1 MRPSRSRAVTASP
14 PRSAARLRSM
24 RSRAGTSTPGSSHRE
39 RPAREDA
46 AVREFRLA
54 ELVAGLSVVSDL
66 GKGLTDGQ
74 GLRASAVAGALADR
88 LDLPDADREALF
100 WVGLLRFVG
109 CTATASEMA
118 AALGDELAVSAA
130 FAAADAR
137 DLRDVLRGAVA
148 AVGPRPDRLLA
159 FLARAPGVVR
169 EHEVASC
176 EVAQVVAGRLG
187 LPAGGGDA
195 LGEGFQRWGGRGPPG
210 LRGGEAP
217 APATRVWQVAH
228 VLDLLAPVPDPAA
241 QVRRRAGRTLD
252 PTMAA
257 VAADAADA
265 LLATRADAGLAAV
278 LAAEPQ
284 PHRTVG
290 PDDAERVLA
299 VFGLVADLKSPL
311 FRGHSERVSVLA
323 AGAGRV
329 AGRPDDEVAT
339 LRRAGLVADVGRV
352 AVSSAVWEKPRP
364 LTDAEHEQ
372 VRLHPYFTARALA
385 RVPALAD
392 LADLACAH
400 HERGDGSG
408 YHRGLTGTAFS
419 PAAALLAAAD
429 AWVTA
434 GEPRPHRPVRD
445 DAERTALLRA
455 HADAGRLPAAAVD
468 AVLAAAGAAPPPVP
482 APPGLLTARERVV
495 LDLVA
500 DGLTNVAIG
509 RRLAIS
515 PKTVNPPLEPVYA
528 KLGVSPRASAV
539 VAALSTGEL
548 EPRRE

>member
-1 MRPSRSRAVTASP
+1 
-14 PRSAARLRSM
+14 
-24 RSRAGTSTPGSSHRE
+24 
-39 RPAREDA
+39 
-46 AVREFRLA
+46 VREFRLA
-54 ELVAGLSVVSDL
+54 ELVAALSVVSDL

-74 GLRASAVAGALADR
+74 GLRAGAVAGALADR

-137 DLRDVLRGAVA
+137 DLRDVLRGALA

-159 FLARAPGVVR
+159 FLARAPAVVR

-187 LPAGGGDA
+187 LPGTVAAA
-195 LGEGFQRWGGRGPPG
+195 LGQVFERWDGRGHPG
-210 LRGGEAP
+210 LRGGADLSL
-217 APATRVWQVAH
+217 ATRVWQVAH
-228 VLDLLAPVPDPAA
+228 VLDLLADRRDAAA
-241 QVRRRAGRTLD
+241 QLRRRAGRTLD
-252 PTMAA
+252 PAVA
-257 VAADAADA
+257 GVAADAADA
-265 LLATRADAGLAAV
+265 LLGVREEAGLAAV
-278 LAAEPQ
+278 LDAEPQ

-290 PDDAERVLA
+290 PDDADEVLA
-299 VFGLVADLKSPL
+299 VFGLVADLKSPG
-311 FRGHSERVSVLA
+311 FRGHSERLSALVASA
-323 AGAGRV
+323 AGV
-329 AGRPDDEVAT
+329 AGRPDDEVTT

-352 AVSSAVWEKPRP
+352 AVSSAIWEKERP
-364 LTDAEHEQ
+364 LSDAEREQ
-372 VRLHPYFTARALA
+372 VRLHPYFTARALV

-392 LADLACAH
+392 LAELACAH
-400 HERGDGSG
+400 HERCDGSG
-408 YHRGLTGTAFS
+408 YHRGLAGTAFS

-434 GEPRPHRPVRD
+434 GEPRPHRPARD
-445 DAERTALLRA
+445 DAEKTALLRT

-468 AVLAAAGAAPPPVP
+468 AVLAAAGAAPPPAAAP
-482 APPGLLTARERVV
+482 AGGLTAREVAV

-509 RRLAIS
+509 RRLGIS
-515 PKTVNPPLEPVYA
+515 PKTVNAHLEHVYA
-528 KLGVSPRASAV
+528 KLGVSTRASAV
-539 VAALSTGEL
+539 VAALARGAL
-548 EPRRE
+548 AR